1 MSSTSN
7 VQSVLTSVLRP
18 VYNYDSTNYFTTK
31 LNISNVNTVFAD
43 IGNMTRM
50 DVADYNSNV
59 YIGTGSGNAI
69 TALRN
74 CFQNTA
80 VGYNAGSTISNCSN
94 VVALGYNS
102 GYAAT
107 NTARS
112 IFIGYSAGVSSYGC
126 TNNIAIDSSGGV
138 LGSSSTSNTIAIGAR
153 VGTQSSYGIFL
164 GTNAGYGTTGN
175 SNIVVGHN
183 SGSTTA
189 MTGSNN
195 IIVGHGVQMGA
206 ACNSTIYIGNQ
217 SNIPIAAETVSNS
230 VAIGKSD
237 TGMYYIGTTSRVPG
251 LMMDVSGY
259 ARIANGLAI
268 GRDPLQYT
276 LDVNGSVRAT
286 DGYGTMAMYHDAS
299 GNGRFYES
307 GTIQG
312 ALGIFSVQGLS
323 LIGYGAVTFGTL
335 RYGRNDIM
343 IVSSAN
349 GSWET
354 CSYMWFGSGA
364 PTVLSLSNS
373 AGAYFFGTS
382 NYGAGGTPPQP
393 LVAFSSS
400 NMQTP
405 ATGQPY
411 YYTITYFPLPAAG
424 TYAVGTSS
432 GPS

>member
-1 MSSTSN
+1 
-7 VQSVLTSVLRP
+7 

-59 YIGTGSGNAI
+59 YLGTGSGNAI

-80 VGYNAGSTISNCSN
+80 VGYNAASTLSNCSN

-107 NTARS
+107 NTSRS

-286 DGYGTMAMYHDAS
+286 DGYGTLAMYHDAS
-299 GNGRFYES
+299 SNARFYES
-307 GTIQG
+307 GTVQAVQG
-312 ALGIFSVQGLS
+312 VFSTQGLS
-323 LIGYGAVTFGTL
+323 LNGYSTVTIGQL

-343 IVSSAN
+343 VVQSNSGSSI
-349 GSWET
+349 WET
-354 CSYMWFGSGA
+354 CSYMWFGSS
-364 PTVLSLSNS
+364 PITISLSNS
-373 AGAYFFGTS
+373 YGTYCFGTS
-382 NYGAGGTPPQP
+382 NYDGMTYKP
-393 LVAFSSS
+393 LVTFSGSNILVNSS
-400 NMQTP
+400 LNFW
-405 ATGQPY
+405 Y
-411 YYTITYFPLPAAG
+411 YAITYFPVPNSLYTP
-424 TYAVGTSS
+424 GTSS

>member
-1 MSSTSN
+1 
-7 VQSVLTSVLRP
+7 

-59 YIGTGSGNAI
+59 YLGTGSGNAI

-102 GYAAT
+102 GYGAT
-107 NTARS
+107 NTVRS
-112 IFIGYSAGVSSYGC
+112 IFIGYSAGTSSYGC
-126 TNNIAIDSSGGV
+126 ANNIVIDPSGGV
-138 LGSSSTSNTIAIGAR
+138 LASSSTSNTIAIGAR
-153 VGTQSSYGIFL
+153 VGTQSSHGIFL
-164 GTNAGYGTTGN
+164 GTNSGYGTTGTY
-175 SNIVVGHN
+175 NIVVGHYA
-183 SGSTTA
+183 GSTTV

-195 IIVGHGVQMGA
+195 IIIGNGVKMGA
-206 ACNSTIYIGNQ
+206 TCNSTIYIGNQ

-276 LDVNGSVRAT
+276 LDVNGTVRAT
-286 DGYGTMAMYHDAS
+286 DGYGTMTMYHDAS

-307 GTIQG
+307 GTVQ
-312 ALGIFSVQGLS
+312 AAQGIFSVQGLS
-323 LIGYGAVTFGTL
+323 LIGYGAVTFGAL

-343 IVSSAN
+343 IVSSAS
-349 GSWET
+349 GSWES
-354 CSYMWFGSGA
+354 CSYMWFGSGS
-364 PTVLSLSNS
+364 PIVLSLSNS
-373 AGAYFFGTS
+373 EGAKYYSVS
-382 NYGAGGTPPQP
+382 NYGSAGSSPQP
-393 LVAFSSS
+393 IVAFSTS

-405 ATGQPY
+405 ATGQPW

>member
-18 VYNYDSTNYFTTK
+18 VYNYDATNYFTTK

-59 YIGTGSGNAI
+59 YLGTGSGNAI
-69 TALRN
+69 TTLRN

-80 VGYNAGSTISNCSN
+80 VGYNAASTLSNCSN

-107 NTARS
+107 NTSRS

-217 SNIPIAAETVSNS
+217 SNIPIAAETSP
-230 VAIGKSD
+230 ID
-237 TGMYYIGTTSRVPG
+237 FLRTI
-251 LMMDVSGY
+251 
-259 ARIANGLAI
+259 
-268 GRDPLQYT
+268 LQ
-276 LDVNGSVRAT
+276 
-286 DGYGTMAMYHDAS
+286 
-299 GNGRFYES
+299 
-307 GTIQG
+307 
-312 ALGIFSVQGLS
+312 
-323 LIGYGAVTFGTL
+323 
-335 RYGRNDIM
+335 
-343 IVSSAN
+343 
-349 GSWET
+349 
-354 CSYMWFGSGA
+354 
-364 PTVLSLSNS
+364 
-373 AGAYFFGTS
+373 
-382 NYGAGGTPPQP
+382 PPSEVG
-393 LVAFSSS
+393 LVAHD
-400 NMQTP
+400 MT
-405 ATGQPY
+405 
-411 YYTITYFPLPAAG
+411 
-424 TYAVGTSS
+424 
-432 GPS
+432 

>member
-59 YIGTGSGNAI
+59 YLGTGSGNAI

-80 VGYNAGSTISNCSN
+80 VGYNAASTLSNCSN

-107 NTARS
+107 NTSRS

-286 DGYGTMAMYHDAS
+286 DGYGTLAMYHDAS
-299 GNGRFYES
+299 SNARFYES
-307 GTIQG
+307 GTVQAVQG
-312 ALGIFSVQGLS
+312 VFSTQGLS
-323 LIGYGAVTFGTL
+323 LNGYSTVTIGQL

-343 IVSSAN
+343 VVQSNSGSSI
-349 GSWET
+349 WET
-354 CSYMWFGSGA
+354 CSYMWFGSS
-364 PTVLSLSNS
+364 PITISLSNS
-373 AGAYFFGTS
+373 YGTYCFGTS
-382 NYGAGGTPPQP
+382 NYDGMTYKP
-393 LVAFSSS
+393 LVTFSGSNILVNSS
-400 NMQTP
+400 LNFW
-405 ATGQPY
+405 Y
-411 YYTITYFPLPAAG
+411 YAITYFPVPNSLYTP
-424 TYAVGTSS
+424 GTSS